1 MAGLGVGR
9 FSMMVGTTNR
19 RECAGGGRKALLL
32 ALLGLAALARPASAA
47 VFVVENFGAD
57 PSWVDRDGGEMSV
70 GWNNSFGY
78 LVNNGSM
85 QGAFGSQDVFSPETD
100 AMRINSGSS
109 LGAFSGDYYGSYVG
123 FSPTTASLSFRFLSD
138 SVLPS
143 DLRIRIGDGSF
154 LFSRSLTAQ
163 ASAFSTW
170 QNITVNL
177 DYAGW
182 LGGSGLEYS
191 NVFSAV
197 SFIDIQITR
206 NGLEEQNFFV
216 DDFTLSYLLEEEG
229 GGDPSSAIPEPAT
242 TQILLLG
249 MICLAGP
256 IKRFMRA
263 KAKAEPKD

>member
-1 MAGLGVGR
+1 MASLFV
-9 FSMMVGTTNR
+9 V
-19 RECAGGGRKALLL
+19 L
-32 ALLGLAALARPASAA
+32 ALPAFAA
-47 VFVVENFGAD
+47 VFVVENFDAD
-57 PSWVDRDGGEMSV
+57 PIWVDRDVGEMDV

-85 QGAFGSQDVFSPETD
+85 QGEFGLQDVFSPETD

-109 LGAFSGDYYGSYVG
+109 TGAFSGNFYGTYAG

-138 SVLPS
+138 TVLPS
-143 DLRIRIGDGSF
+143 DLRIRIGDGIY

-163 ASAFSTW
+163 ASALNSW
-170 QNITVNL
+170 QNITVSL

-182 LGGSGLEYS
+182 LGSGSDSNYS

-206 NGLEEQNFFV
+206 NGLEDHRFFV
-216 DDFTLSYLLEEEG
+216 DDFTLSYMLEEGG

-249 MICLAGP
+249 MIFLAGP